1 MSERTTARRQET
13 ESSIEPEP
21 AGGWAVGFAIF
32 GGVMMVLIGTFQALE
47 GVAAIAHD
55 HFYLVTRDYVYD
67 LDTTTW
73 GWIHLVLGALVA
85 VAGFFVFS
93 GRGWARAVGV
103 VCVAANA
110 VSQFLFIPYYPVWG
124 LVMIALDVAVVWA
137 LCVYGQRTAERAG
150 Y

>member
-1 MSERTTARRQET
+1 MSERTTARRQEA
-13 ESSIEPEP
+13 EPSAEPEP
-21 AGGWAVGFAIF
+21 VGNWAVGFAIF

-55 HFYLVTRDYVYD
+55 RFYLVTRNYVYD
-67 LDTTTW
+67 LDTTAW

-93 GRGWARAVGV
+93 GRSWARAVGI
-103 VCVAANA
+103 VCAVANA

-124 LVMIALDVAVVWA
+124 LVMIALDVAVIWA
-137 LCVYGQRTAERAG
+137 LCVYGQRAAERAG